1 MNINQYTSK
10 KAEIRRQGEIMH
22 ILIVDDNPTN
32 VIIIREILKREKY
45 TNITTSSSARE
56 MFGYLGIED
65 SGVVNVP
72 KMNKVDLVLL
82 DMMMPEMDGIEAC
95 RIVQQHDE
103 LRDIPIIMVT
113 AVGDSK
119 KLAEA
124 LDAGAVDYVTK
135 PINKVELLARI
146 RLALRLKH
154 EKDWHKER
162 DQHIQD
168 ELKLASQVQHAVLSV
183 PIQETNIQIEA
194 LYKPSFEL
202 AGDLYAWYPLGE
214 GRYGVILLDMMGHGI
229 SSSLFCMFIASVLK
243 DTVTT
248 YVEPE
253 KVIQELNRRFN
264 QLHIEN
270 QLVQYYFTAI
280 YLVVDTK
287 YKRVDYVN
295 AGHPPGLFFHDD
307 GEITKLSTTTFPVGL
322 FDRIEAEPKSFSYEG
337 AAHLVLYTDGLLE
350 MVEGDQDVQLEFLIN
365 ELKSSHHINK
375 QQIEKVFFDE
385 ISSQER
391 DDDKCLVW
399 ISLAEGAELG

>member
-1 MNINQYTSK
+1 M
-10 KAEIRRQGEIMH
+10 R

-32 VIIIREILKREKY
+32 VIIIREILKKEDYR
-45 TNITTSSSARE
+45 NFITASSAKE
-56 MFGYLGIED
+56 MLSLLGIGSEK
-65 SGVVNVP
+65 GEEQP
-72 KMNKVDLVLL
+72 KQSNIDLILL

-95 RIVQQHDE
+95 RVVQQYE
-103 LRDIPIIMVT
+103 QLKDIPIIMVT

-135 PINKVELLARI
+135 PINKVELMARI
-146 RLALRLKH
+146 RLALRLKR

-162 DQHIQD
+162 DQRMQD
-168 ELKLASQVQHAVLSV
+168 ELKLAALVQNAVLSLPLV
-183 PIQETNIQIEA
+183 EDTFVVHA
-194 LYKPSFEL
+194 LYQPSFEL
-202 AGDLYAWYPLGE
+202 AGDLYAWYSLGD

-264 QLHIEN
+264 QLYIEK

-280 YLVVDTK
+280 YLVIDTRM
-287 YKRVDYVN
+287 KRIDYIN
-295 AGHPPGLFFHDD
+295 AGHPPGLFFEGDAKKPVLLESNCH
-307 GEITKLSTTTFPVGL
+307 PVGL
-322 FDRIEAEPKSFSYEG
+322 FDRMDVQPQSLSYEEEG
-337 AAHLVLYTDGLLE
+337 HLALFTDGLLE
-350 MVEGDQDVQLEFLIN
+350 LVKGEQEEQLDFLVEHLSGDHDWQEEVMRTAFFNDNADV
-365 ELKSSHHINK
+365 
-375 QQIEKVFFDE
+375 
-385 ISSQER
+385 ER

-399 ISLAEGAELG
+399 ISLKKGTDKE

>member
-1 MNINQYTSK
+1 M
-10 KAEIRRQGEIMH
+10 R

-32 VIIIREILKREKY
+32 IIIIREILKKENYR
-45 TNITTSSSARE
+45 NFITASSAKE
-56 MFGYLGIED
+56 MLDLLGITD
-65 SGVVNVP
+65 KDNGKRPRYSGI
-72 KMNKVDLVLL
+72 DLILL

-95 RIVQQHDE
+95 RVVQQHEDTK
-103 LRDIPIIMVT
+103 DIPIIMVT

-135 PINKVELLARI
+135 PINKVELMARI
-146 RLALRLKH
+146 RLALRLKQ

-168 ELKLASQVQHAVLSV
+168 ELKLAALVQNAVLSL
-183 PIQETNIQIEA
+183 PLDDENFEINA
-194 LYKPSFEL
+194 LFQPSFEL
-202 AGDLYAWYPLGE
+202 AGDLYAWYSLGD
-214 GRYGVILLDMMGHGI
+214 GRYGVVLLDMMGHGI

-264 QLHIEN
+264 QLHIEK

-280 YLVVDTK
+280 YLVIDTRM
-287 YKRVDYVN
+287 KRIDYVN
-295 AGHPPGLFFHDD
+295 AGHPPGLFFEGNSRKPVLLESNCH
-307 GEITKLSTTTFPVGL
+307 PVGL
-322 FDRIEAEPKSFSYEG
+322 FDRMDAQPQSLTYQEEG
-337 AAHLVLYTDGLLE
+337 HLALYTDGLLE
-350 MVEGDQDVQLEFLIN
+350 LVKGEQEEQLDFLIGHLHGEHKWQEEVMREAFFQDN
-365 ELKSSHHINK
+365 DNK
-375 QQIEKVFFDE
+375 D
-385 ISSQER
+385 R

-399 ISLAEGAELG
+399 ISLKEGKR

>member
-1 MNINQYTSK
+1 M
-10 KAEIRRQGEIMH
+10 R

-32 VIIIREILKREKY
+32 VIIIREILKKEDYR
-45 TNITTSSSARE
+45 NFITASSAKE
-56 MFGYLGIED
+56 MLSLLGIGSEK
-65 SGVVNVP
+65 GEEQP
-72 KMNKVDLVLL
+72 KQSNIDLILL

-95 RIVQQHDE
+95 RVVQQYE
-103 LRDIPIIMVT
+103 QLKDIPIIMVT

-135 PINKVELLARI
+135 PINKVELMARI
-146 RLALRLKH
+146 RLALRLKR

-162 DQHIQD
+162 DQRMQD
-168 ELKLASQVQHAVLSV
+168 ELKLAALVQNAVLSLPLV
-183 PIQETNIQIEA
+183 EDTFVVHA
-194 LYKPSFEL
+194 LYQPSFEL
-202 AGDLYAWYPLGE
+202 AGDLYAWYPLGD

-264 QLHIEN
+264 QLYIEK

-280 YLVVDTK
+280 YLVIDTRM
-287 YKRVDYVN
+287 KRIDYIN
-295 AGHPPGLFFHDD
+295 AGHPPGLFFEGDA
-307 GEITKLSTTTFPVGL
+307 TKPVLLESNCHPVGL
-322 FDRIEAEPKSFSYEG
+322 FDRMDVQPQSLSYEEEG
-337 AAHLVLYTDGLLE
+337 HLALFTDGLLE
-350 MVEGDQDVQLEFLIN
+350 LVKGEQEEQLDFLVEHLSGGHDWQEEVMRTAFFNDDADV
-365 ELKSSHHINK
+365 
-375 QQIEKVFFDE
+375 
-385 ISSQER
+385 ER

-399 ISLAEGAELG
+399 ISLKKGTDKE

>member
-1 MNINQYTSK
+1 MN
-10 KAEIRRQGEIMH
+10 

-32 VIIIREILKREKY
+32 LIIIREILKREQY
-45 TNITTSSSARE
+45 TDLVTATSAKE
-56 MFGYLGIED
+56 MFDYLGHGEPD
-65 SGVVNVP
+65 AVLRSKSNTF
-72 KMNKVDLVLL
+72 DLILL

-95 RIVQQHDE
+95 RILQQNE
-103 LRDIPIIMVT
+103 VLRDIPIIMVT

-124 LDAGAVDYVTK
+124 LDAGAADYVTK
-135 PINKVELLARI
+135 PINKVELMARI

-168 ELKLASQVQHAVLSV
+168 ELKLASLVQHAVLST
-183 PIQETNIQIEA
+183 PITDQQFQIEA
-194 LYKPSFEL
+194 RYKPSFEL

-214 GRYGVILLDMMGHGI
+214 GRYGIILLDMMGHGI

-287 YKRVDYVN
+287 YKKIDYVN
-295 AGHPPGLFFHDD
+295 AGHPPGLFFDD
-307 GEITKLSTTTFPVGL
+307 QGEVTRLTTTTFPVGL
-322 FDRIEAEPKSFSYEG
+322 FDRIDAESNSFHYEG
-337 AAHLVLYTDGLLE
+337 DAHLVLYTDGLLE
-350 MVEGDQDVQLEFLIN
+350 AVEGDQEVQLEFLIN
-365 ELKSSHHINK
+365 QLKQGHHLH
-375 QQIEKVFFDE
+375 QTDVEQVFFED
-385 ISSQER
+385 IIPADR

-399 ISLAEGAELG
+399 ISLQEGTDSE